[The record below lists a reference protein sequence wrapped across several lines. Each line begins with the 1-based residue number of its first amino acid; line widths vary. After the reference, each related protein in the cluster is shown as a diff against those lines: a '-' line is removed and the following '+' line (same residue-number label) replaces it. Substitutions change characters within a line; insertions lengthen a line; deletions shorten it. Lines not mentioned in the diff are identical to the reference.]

1 MLNLELHWKAHPTT
15 KETIIGICP
24 ELPDSFCYFYI
35 MRVAKDKFWVAVP
48 GYASKLMNVKLIL
61 RDASVARQFC
71 MDYLTQNTK
80 HIVEN
85 QISEMKRRSCAS
97 VNSKTYYETFL
108 KHRLGR
114 QPETPPK
121 KPFRKAS

>member
-35 MRVAKDKFWVAVP
+35 MRMAKEKFWVAIPSYGTDYV
-48 GYASKLMNVKLIL
+48 YKRLIL
-61 RDASVARQFC
+61 RDPVIARQFC
-71 MDYLTQNTK
+71 QDYLNQNTRSILE
-80 HIVEN
+80 H
-85 QISEMKRRSCAS
+85 QISEMKRRSAPS
-97 VNSKTYYETFL
+97 IKSQIYYEAFL
-108 KHRLGR
+108 KERVLR
-114 QPETPPK
+114 KEEEPPR